1 MNYPLSQNEIIITQT
16 PKLDFIST
24 TTFLVIPLQGLPVC
38 GGQARLGA
46 AGFCLRRTPS
56 DHFTSSHATAFLP
69 IY

>member
-24 TTFLVIPLQGLPVC
+24 TTFLGIPLQGLPVC

-46 AGFCLRRTPS
+46 AGFCLGRTPS
-56 DHFTSSHATAFLP
+56 DHVTLSRDIAFLP